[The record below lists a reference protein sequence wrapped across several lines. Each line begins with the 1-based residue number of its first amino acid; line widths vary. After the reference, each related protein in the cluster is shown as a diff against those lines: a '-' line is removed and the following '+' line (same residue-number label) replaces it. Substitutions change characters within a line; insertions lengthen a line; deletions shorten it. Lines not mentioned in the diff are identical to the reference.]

1 MQLNNLPDHILRI
14 HLQFTT
20 FRLVYGVPYIQVS
33 KFISRAIQPTL
44 ICLILHSICRNVD
57 PPCKMSLLVIRFPNL
72 SSQLCIILFD
82 VWLSWLFIVLPFTFY
97 LLPWLIGHF
106 IVHLIVSIAAY
117 FSAFVLGFV
126 YLPEGMRDEAEAIVQ
141 SCNSDGWFI
150 SYCSFNPSVKST
162 LYSVFL
168 TLLDKRWSRL
178 LQLNSPW
185 LIFDLSYLFAFAWT
199 DATEI
204 YIFIEGN

>member
-20 FRLVYGVPYIQVS
+20 FRLAYGVPYIQVS

-82 VWLSWLFIVLPFTFY
+82 VWLSWLFIVLSFTFY
-97 LLPWLIGHF
+97 LGLSGISSF
-106 IVHLIVSIAAY
+106 IWS
-117 FSAFVLGFV
+117 
-126 YLPEGMRDEAEAIVQ
+126 
-141 SCNSDGWFI
+141 
-150 SYCSFNPSVKST
+150 
-162 LYSVFL
+162 
-168 TLLDKRWSRL
+168 SRL
-178 LQLNSPW
+178 LH
-185 LIFDLSYLFAFAWT
+185 IFLHSYLALF
-199 DATEI
+199 I
-204 YIFIEGN
+204 YPREWGMRRKQLCKAAIAMGDLFHIALLTQVWNQRFILSSLHF